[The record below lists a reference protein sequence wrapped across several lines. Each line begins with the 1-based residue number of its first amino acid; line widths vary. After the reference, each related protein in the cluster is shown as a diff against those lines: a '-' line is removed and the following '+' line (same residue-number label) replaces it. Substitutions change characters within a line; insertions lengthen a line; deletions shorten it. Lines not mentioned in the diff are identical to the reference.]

1 MTVTTHLTRAK
12 TAAAGALLAAGLLV
26 AAAPGATAATPA
38 APTTVHSPTVAY
50 DAYTVAPY
58 TAVNLRSGP
67 GTGYRWMSTLQFGH
81 TYTAYCWVYGEMV
94 VDNGYRNNIW
104 IYTFGGTDVGYGYAS
119 AVYLRGDE
127 RAGLPASAQC

>member
-1 MTVTTHLTRAK
+1 MRRRSAVIATLATALAVSVPG
-12 TAAAGALLAAGLLV
+12 AAAV
-26 AAAPGATAATPA
+26 AAPA
-38 APTTVHSPTVAY
+38 ETS
-50 DAYTVAPY
+50 YTVVPY
-58 TAVNLRSGP
+58 TAVNLRYGP
-67 GTGYRWMSTLQFGH
+67 GSGYQWMSTLQFGH

-104 IYTFGGTDVGYGYAS
+104 IYTYGGRGVGVGYAS